1 MLLSMK
7 DLICETLPFL
17 RVVESAILIEDSNFL
32 RWSHDRAIAA
42 ENHEKI
48 QYQNGNRNGNENYGT
63 QCNGNQNFFFPTQ
76 PLKLTPRP
84 SASVLQRIKALQ
96 DTARNSSFSSSIST
110 SFSGANSNVNVDA
123 NSDENNEILF
133 LDDIGDFV
141 D

>member
-17 RVVESAILIEDSNFL
+17 RVVESAIQMEDSNFL
-32 RWSHDRAIAA
+32 RWSHDRAVAV

-48 QYQNGNRNGNENYGT
+48 QYQNGNRNGNQY
-63 QCNGNQNFFFPTQ
+63 NGNQNFYFPTQ

-84 SASVLQRIKALQ
+84 SATVLLRIKSLQ
-96 DTARNSSFSSSIST
+96 DAAKSSPFSFST
-110 SFSGANSNVNVDA
+110 SFSGSNSNGDVDT
-123 NSDENNEILF
+123 NSTENNEILL